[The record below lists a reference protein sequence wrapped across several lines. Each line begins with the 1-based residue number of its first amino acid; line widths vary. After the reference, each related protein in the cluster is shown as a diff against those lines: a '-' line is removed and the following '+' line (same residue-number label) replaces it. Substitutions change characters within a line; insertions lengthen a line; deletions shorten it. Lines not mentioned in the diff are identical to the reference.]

1 MATVQS
7 RYYIAGAW
15 PKGSSDVHIPQP
27 PQPPGPVLCASPAT
41 QRTGRGMERQE
52 DVDVAHEL
60 SDVLLV
66 LSDGRTLRAASQF
79 LAFSSPI
86 LRDALRCR
94 GGQTARPACG
104 SMPEDQ
110 MPRLPAS
117 DTCMLMHEIG
127 SHMQSA
133 AGCMVQHV
141 ARPWVAGGRELRGLD
156 STAQV
161 PVHTL

>member
-1 MATVQS
+1 MRLES

-15 PKGSSDVHIPQP
+15 PKGSSDVHIPNHPNHQAQCFVHP
-27 PQPPGPVLCASPAT
+27 HPNG

-117 DTCMLMHEIG
+117 
-127 SHMQSA
+127 
-133 AGCMVQHV
+133 
-141 ARPWVAGGRELRGLD
+141 GL
-156 STAQV
+156 
-161 PVHTL
+161 